1 MLPSLARLC
10 ATRAGRGAA
19 VREARGTLGG

>member
-10 ATRAGRGAA
+10 AAPAGRGAA